1 VNINN
6 FEEQVNKT
14 ILERGIDYFE
24 SGYITHLQNI
34 SSAEWLAEVE
44 GNYGNYN
51 VEIEL
56 DDKNNIDSYSCNC
69 PFEGPICKHVVA
81 VLLAIK
87 EELNSPKLK
96 TKTNPPEWENIIKNT
111 PEQKLRT
118 FLLDFAKSNRE
129 IQHELVVHLAKLPKE
144 VNTAKYSSIV
154 TQAFGAAEGR
164 YGYIE
169 YRDTYAAMRP
179 IQSLLHKAKEHISKS
194 NLYEAFSI
202 VSAIAPQCID
212 VIEYIDDSN
221 GECGGA
227 INEAFELTGD
237 ILNANPDKNLA
248 NIIFDW
254 LFEQV
259 QNPNYND
266 YGCGD
271 DLEPLFF
278 SWVNNQARFEIAYQL
293 IDEQIDKAK
302 KEEGWSSQ
310 YKLIKYLKHKVEL
323 LTREGKQAEADQ
335 VIEENL
341 YLSDFRQ
348 MRIKEAIS
356 RNDIETAIAHI
367 NMGIDQAKKDNYPG
381 TVHSFKDMLLEIFNN
396 ENNTENIRWLAKELF
411 MENTNSINYYKTYK
425 STFSPDEWDKPCE
438 EIIQELAKTKK
449 RDYWGSVFSS
459 DLAAVYIEESMWENL
474 FKEVKNSNNINVLE
488 KYLQYLAPH
497 YPNQLIPIYESA
509 IQKFAEQTGRNIYAT
524 LVGYL
529 KNMARLKGGD
539 TVAKELMLA
548 LLEKYKNRPAMKEE
562 FKKLKW

>member
-1 VNINN
+1 MNINN

-56 DDKNNIDSYSCNC
+56 DDKNNIDNYSCTC
-69 PFEGPICKHVVA
+69 PFEGTICKHVVA

-87 EELNSPKLK
+87 EEQDFPKPK

-118 FLLDFAKSNRE
+118 FLLDFAKSNHE

-154 TQAFGAAEGR
+154 TQAFGTAKGR

-179 IQSLLHKAKEHISKS
+179 IQNLLNKAKEHISKS

-212 VIEYIDDSN
+212 VIEFIDDSD

-227 INEAFELTGD
+227 VNEAFELTGD
-237 ILNANPDKNLA
+237 ILKANPDDKLT

-254 LFEQV
+254 LYEQL
-259 QNPNYND
+259 QNPSYND
-266 YGCGD
+266 YGCD
-271 DLEPLFF
+271 DFLEPVFF
-278 SWVNNQARFEIAYQL
+278 ECANNQERINKAYQF
-293 IDEQIDKAK
+293 IDEQIEISK
-302 KEEGWSSQ
+302 KVEGWSSQ
-310 YKLIKYLKHKVEL
+310 YKLIKHLKHKVEL
-323 LTREGKQAEADQ
+323 LTREGREAEADRI
-335 VIEENL
+335 IEENL

-367 NMGIDQAKKDNYPG
+367 NKGIDQAKKDNYPG
-381 TVHSFKDMLLEIFNN
+381 IVHSFKDMLLEIFNN
-396 ENNTENIRWLAKELF
+396 ENDTENIRWLSKELF
-411 MENTNSINYYKTYK
+411 MENTNSINYYTIYK
-425 STFSPDEWDKPCE
+425 NTFSPDEWDKSCE
-438 EIIQELAKTKK
+438 EIIQELAITKK
-449 RDYWGSVFSS
+449 RDYWGAVFNS

-474 FKEVKNSNNINVLE
+474 FSEVKKSNNIHIVE

-509 IQKFAEQTGRNIYAT
+509 IQKFAEQTGRNIYAA

-529 KNMARLKGGD
+529 RNMARLKGGD
-539 TVAKELMLA
+539 TVAKQLMLA

-562 FKKLKW
+562 FKKLK